1 MGSWILIA
9 ATFLWGSSGLGRAG
23 PDKLP
28 LGAIFTPYS
37 REQQTVYEYVMYEHN
52 KGDSRFKVNSS
63 TGVVLND
70 DPFNMTREVCHQ
82 MSRGIITVVAPN
94 VGSSY
99 ETLVS
104 LSNTFH
110 MPFVSTSFPEMATYR
125 PPSFGVSLK
134 PNYIPAILDVISH
147 YNWSF
152 IIYLYDSDDGLLKL
166 QQIFHMTANKK
177 LVVRVVRRFFNVSDA
192 NSFLHQMELNDR
204 ESRKYVVLDSTADVA
219 RDIII
224 NHVRDLYTGRR
235 NFHFLLTS
243 LVMDEYFNNQIL
255 ELGVVN
261 VTGFRII
268 QVNKD
273 EFKQFHKP
281 WEKLD
286 HSKWPGAGTPHVSAD
301 VALMHDATKVIL
313 DTYSRLLKNKSDI
326 FRNNF
331 RRGEV
336 YNRGMK
342 GIDCQSWPA
351 VTWEHGKAIAEFLRQ
366 THIIGLTGN
375 ISFDAQGNRVN
386 FTIDVVEM
394 TMNSEMV
401 KIAEWSD
408 SSGLHPHPPK
418 YKRVKQDSELENK
431 TYIVTSILE
440 EPYLMFKKPEPGQVL
455 VGNDQF
461 EGYCKDLADLIADQ
475 VKVNYIL
482 KLVNDS
488 KYGGRDV
495 NSPAGWNGMV
505 GELIRQEADIAIA
518 PLTITSARERVID
531 FTKPFMSLGISI
543 MIKKPM
549 KMKPG
554 VFSFMN
560 PLSREIWMCIIF
572 AYVGVSVVLFLVSRF
587 SPHEWRYEET
597 FVGPSVS
604 NDFSLYNSLW
614 FSLGAFMQQGCD
626 ICPRSVAGR
635 IVGSVW
641 WFFTLIIISS
651 YTANLAAF
659 LTVERMVT
667 PINSADDLAK
677 QTEVEYGTLSFSST
691 QEFFRNGRYMD
702 DREVWENYEDDEIPC
717 TWTGSDTFSCPSIF
731 RSKIAVYARMWEFMN
746 TRKHVFTSTYEEGI
760 RRVRESKGKYAFLM
774 ESTKNDYINERH
786 PCDTMKVGRNLDAKG
801 YGVATPLGSNLR
813 DRLNL
818 AVLSM
823 KENGDL
829 ARLENKW
836 WYDRS
841 ECRSG
846 DSKESTQNELTLS
859 NVAGCFYILI
869 GGLVLAMVVA
879 LLEFCYKSR
888 MEAARSKMTMYEAMK
903 AKVRMSIT
911 GTQHGDRGR
920 VQQMYSPTAN
930 MVGADHGSLEHYA
943 VAGDNTHTQV

>member
-1 MGSWILIA
+1 C
-9 ATFLWGSSGLGRAG
+9 
-23 PDKLP
+23 
-28 LGAIFTPYS
+28 
-37 REQQTVYEYVMYEHN
+37 Q
-52 KGDSRFKVNSS
+52 
-63 TGVVLND
+63 
-70 DPFNMTREVCHQ
+70 Q

-104 LSNTFH
+104 LSNTFQ
-110 MPFVSTSFPEMATYR
+110 MPFVSTCFPELAALR
-125 PPSFGVSLK
+125 PAYFGVSLK
-134 PNYIPAILDVISH
+134 PNYIPAILDVIKY
-147 YNWSF
+147 YNWPF
-152 IIYLYDSDDGLLKL
+152 IIYLYDTDDGLLKL
-166 QQIFHMTANKK
+166 QQIFHMTSNKK
-177 LVVRVVRRFFNVSDA
+177 LDVRVVRRFMNVSDA
-192 NSFLHQMELNDR
+192 NAFLHGMELDDR
-204 ESRKYVVLDSTADVA
+204 ESRKYVVLDSSAEVA
-219 RDIII
+219 KEIII

-255 ELGVVN
+255 ELGVIN
-261 VTGFRII
+261 VTGFRML
-268 QVNKD
+268 QSNRD
-273 EFKQFHKP
+273 EFKIFHKS

-286 HSKWPGAGTPHVSAD
+286 HSKWPGAGTSYVSAD

-313 DTYSRLLKNKSDI
+313 DAYSRLLKNKSDI

-336 YNRGMK
+336 YNRGTK

-351 VTWEHGKAIAEFLRQ
+351 VTWEHGKVIA
-366 THIIGLTGN
+366 
-375 ISFDAQGNRVN
+375 DY
-386 FTIDVVEM
+386 M
-394 TMNSEMV
+394 
-401 KIAEWSD
+401 
-408 SSGLHPHPPK
+408 
-418 YKRVKQDSELENK
+418 KQ
-431 TYIVTSILE
+431 E

-461 EGYCKDLADLIADQ
+461 EGYCKDLADLVAEHIRITY
-475 VKVNYIL
+475 VL

-505 GELIRQEADIAIA
+505 GELIRQEADMAIA

-691 QEFFRNGRYMD
+691 QEFFR
-702 DREVWENYEDDEIPC
+702 
-717 TWTGSDTFSCPSIF
+717 

-801 YGVATPLGSNLR
+801 YGVATPLGSNL
-813 DRLNL
+813 
-818 AVLSM
+818 
-823 KENGDL
+823 
-829 ARLENKW
+829 
-836 WYDRS
+836 
-841 ECRSG
+841 
-846 DSKESTQNELTLS
+846 
-859 NVAGCFYILI
+859 
-869 GGLVLAMVVA
+869 
-879 LLEFCYKSR
+879 
-888 MEAARSKMTMYEAMK
+888 
-903 AKVRMSIT
+903 
-911 GTQHGDRGR
+911 
-920 VQQMYSPTAN
+920 
-930 MVGADHGSLEHYA
+930 
-943 VAGDNTHTQV
+943 

>member
-1 MGSWILIA
+1 MGSWILFA
-9 ATFLWGSSGLGRAG
+9 ATFLWGSAGLGRAG

-37 REQQTVYEYVMYEHN
+37 REQQTAYEYAMYEHN

-177 LVVRVVRRFFNVSDA
+177 LEVRVVRRFFNVSDA

-286 HSKWPGAGTPHVSAD
+286 HSKWPGAGTAHVSAD
-301 VALMHDATKVIL
+301 VALMHDAAKVIL

-351 VTWEHGKAIAEFLRQ
+351 VTWEHGKTIAEFLRQ

-626 ICPRSVAGR
+626 ICPR
-635 IVGSVW
+635 
-641 WFFTLIIISS
+641 
-651 YTANLAAF
+651 
-659 LTVERMVT
+659 
-667 PINSADDLAK
+667 
-677 QTEVEYGTLSFSST
+677 
-691 QEFFRNGRYMD
+691 
-702 DREVWENYEDDEIPC
+702 
-717 TWTGSDTFSCPSIF
+717 
-731 RSKIAVYARMWEFMN
+731 
-746 TRKHVFTSTYEEGI
+746 
-760 RRVRESKGKYAFLM
+760 
-774 ESTKNDYINERH
+774 
-786 PCDTMKVGRNLDAKG
+786 
-801 YGVATPLGSNLR
+801 
-813 DRLNL
+813 
-818 AVLSM
+818 
-823 KENGDL
+823 
-829 ARLENKW
+829 
-836 WYDRS
+836 
-841 ECRSG
+841 
-846 DSKESTQNELTLS
+846 
-859 NVAGCFYILI
+859 
-869 GGLVLAMVVA
+869 
-879 LLEFCYKSR
+879 
-888 MEAARSKMTMYEAMK
+888 
-903 AKVRMSIT
+903 
-911 GTQHGDRGR
+911 
-920 VQQMYSPTAN
+920 
-930 MVGADHGSLEHYA
+930 
-943 VAGDNTHTQV
+943 

>member
-9 ATFLWGSSGLGRAG
+9 ATLLWGSTGLGWAG

-28 LGAIFTPYS
+28 LGAIFTPHS
-37 REQQTVYEYVMYEHN
+37 REQQTAYEYTMYEHN
-52 KGDSRFKVNSS
+52 RGDSRFKVNSS

-110 MPFVSTSFPEMATYR
+110 MPFVSTSFPELASYR
-125 PPSFGVSLK
+125 PASFGVSLK

-177 LVVRVVRRFFNVSDA
+177 LEVRVVRRFYNASDA
-192 NSFLHQMELNDR
+192 NAFLHQMELNDR
-204 ESRKYVVLDSTADVA
+204 ESRKYVVLDSSADVA

-261 VTGFRII
+261 ITGFRII
-268 QVNKD
+268 QVNRD
-273 EFKQFHKP
+273 EFKLFHKP

-286 HSKWPGAGTPHVSAD
+286 HNKWPGAGTPHVSAD
-301 VALMHDATKVIL
+301 VALMHDAAKVIL

-366 THIIGLTGN
+366 TQIIGLTGN
-375 ISFDAQGNRVN
+375 ISFDEQGNRVN

-691 QEFFRNGRYMD
+691 QEFFR
-702 DREVWENYEDDEIPC
+702 
-717 TWTGSDTFSCPSIF
+717 

-930 MVGADHGSLEHYA
+930 MVGVDHSSLEHHA
-943 VAGDNTHTQV
+943 FAGDNTHTQV